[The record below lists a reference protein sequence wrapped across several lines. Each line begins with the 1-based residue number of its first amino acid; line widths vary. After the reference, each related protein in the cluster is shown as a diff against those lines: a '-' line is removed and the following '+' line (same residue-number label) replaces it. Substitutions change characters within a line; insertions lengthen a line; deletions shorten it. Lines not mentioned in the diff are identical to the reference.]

1 MGKRWLVATGAGFAV
16 HVPTR
21 LFVTALHVLQTHR
34 LALSFTTESS
44 CLVVAH
50 SN

>member
-1 MGKRWLVATGAGFAV
+1 MGKRCFVATGAAFAV

-21 LFVTALHVLQTHR
+21 LFVTTLHVLQTHR
-34 LALSFTTESS
+34 PDLSFTTESS